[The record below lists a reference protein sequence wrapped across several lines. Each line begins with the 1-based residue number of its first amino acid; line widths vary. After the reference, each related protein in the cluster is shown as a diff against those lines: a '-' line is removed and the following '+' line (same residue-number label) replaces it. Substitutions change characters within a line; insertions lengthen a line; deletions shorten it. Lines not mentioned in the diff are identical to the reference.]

1 MLLFKSMIC
10 NSFSKI
16 FRKITSYHTEIVRN
30 FHTANQVDYYP
41 LITAEQYKRHKSPLL

>member
-10 NSFSKI
+10 DSFSKS
-16 FRKITSYHTEIVRN
+16 FRKITSYHTEMVRN

-41 LITAEQYKRHKSPLL
+41 LTAAEKYK